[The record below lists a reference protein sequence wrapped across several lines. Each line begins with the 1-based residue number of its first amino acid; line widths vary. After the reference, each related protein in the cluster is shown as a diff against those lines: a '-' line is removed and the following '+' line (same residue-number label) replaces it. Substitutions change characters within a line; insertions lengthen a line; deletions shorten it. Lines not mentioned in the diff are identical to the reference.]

1 MYVSKR
7 QVTMQGG
14 IATLVAIAL
23 VLWAVGAHMF
33 TTAEASNLTYVK
45 DTLSDSD
52 TGSASNHEIQFL
64 SPTGVGNSETITVTF
79 PAGFTGTSSI
89 LFTDVDFEI
98 NGVDETIVDG
108 APTGGD
114 WGFAWSGMTMTLTAA
129 ANESLGALATAT
141 IKIGTNTS
149 VPVGVNRLTNPASI
163 NSYELTITA
172 GVADTGQTRVAI
184 VDNVLV
190 TANVDTTLTFTVS
203 GVVDNLTVNGSPTST
218 AATSTSTA
226 LPFGTLAAGVSKTLA
241 QDLTVATNAI
251 HGYVVTVEQD
261 ANLLSSTGA
270 DIDGFID
277 GAYTNGPTAWVT
289 PSNAIGNEN
298 TWGHWGLTTTDGDL
312 KGSGTDFA
320 AADTW
325 VSASTT
331 PRAIMAHDGPSDGA
345 TGTSDSTGDDI
356 GATRVG
362 YQAQITALQ
371 EAGDDYSTTL
381 TYIATP
387 TF

>member
-33 TTAEASNLTYVK
+33 TTVEAANLTYVK

-52 TGSASNHEIQFL
+52 TGSASNHTIQFL
-64 SPTGVGNSETITVTF
+64 SPTGVLAGGTITVTF
-79 PAGFTGTSSI
+79 PAGFDLT
-89 LFTDVDFEI
+89 
-98 NGVDETIVDG
+98 GVDDTDMDLTVGVTDHPLAAVPSG
-108 APTGGD
+108 AT
-114 WGFAWSGMTMTLTAA
+114 WGAVVAGQTLTLT
-129 ANESLGALATAT
+129 SATAVVGSNATVT
-141 IKIGTNTS
+141 IEIGTNATGGVANAQIDNPGS
-149 VPVGVNRLTNPASI
+149 V
-163 NSYELTITA
+163 NSFEITITA
-172 GVADTGQTRVAI
+172 GASDSGQTRVAI

-203 GVVDNLTVNGSPTST
+203 GVANGQAVNSSPTTT
-218 AATSTSTA
+218 ATTTTSTS
-226 LPFGTLAAGVSKTLA
+226 LPFETLAANVSKTLA

-277 GAYTNGPTAWVT
+277 GAYTNTPTAWVA
-289 PSNAIGNEN
+289 PSNAIGDEN
-298 TWGHWGLTTTDGDL
+298 TWGHWGLTTDDVSLLGA
-312 KGSGTDFA
+312 GSDFA
-320 AADTW
+320 ANQW
-325 VSASTT
+325 VAPSTT
-331 PRAIMAHDGPSDGA
+331 PRAIMAHDGPSDGV
-345 TGTSDSTGDDI
+345 TNDI
-356 GATRVG
+356 GAARIG

>member
-52 TGSASNHEIQFL
+52 TGSVSNHTIEFL
-64 SPTGVGNSETITVTF
+64 SPTGVPLGGTITVTF
-79 PAGFTGTSSI
+79 PTGFTGTSSI
-89 LFTDVDFEI
+89 GTADLDLEV
-98 NGVDETIVDG
+98 NGVDETVVDG
-108 APTGGD
+108 APGASQ
-114 WGFAWSGMTMTLTAA
+114 WGLTWSGNTLTLDADAA
-129 ANESLGALATAT
+129 ESITSNATVT
-141 IKIGTNTS
+141 IKIGTNADG
-149 VPVGVNRLTNPASI
+149 PGVDRLTNPSVI
-163 NSYELTITA
+163 DSYEITITA

-190 TANVDTTLTFTVS
+190 TANVNTTLTFTVT
-203 GVVDNLTVNGSPTST
+203 GVANLQSVNGSPTTT
-218 AATSTSTA
+218 ATTTTSNT
-226 LPFGTLAAGVSKTLA
+226 LPFETLASNVSKTLA
-241 QDLTVATNAI
+241 QDLSVATNARN
-251 HGYVVTVEQD
+251 GYVVTVMQD
-261 ANLLSSTGA
+261 QNLLSSTGA

-277 GAYTNGPTAWVT
+277 GAYTNTPTAWIN

-298 TWGHWGLTTTDGDL
+298 TWGHWGLTTDDTSLLGA
-312 KGSGTDFA
+312 GIDFL
-320 AADTW
+320 ADQW
-325 VSASTT
+325 VAASTT
-331 PRAIMAHDGPSDGA
+331 PRAIMAHSGPSDGV
-345 TGTSDSTGDDI
+345 TDNI
-356 GATRVG
+356 GLARIG

-381 TYIATP
+381 TYVATP